1 MITTINTVGLF
12 VIIIITAILGYFA
25 GLRRGITGSQH
36 LYDDGWIAAEEY
48 FKRFPELVEG
58 VEEDDEDRYDKAREL
73 LKQLD
78 ELFEDDEEED
88 NVIDCGEY

>member
-1 MITTINTVGLF
+1 MV
-12 VIIIITAILGYFA
+12 AYFI

-48 FKRFPELVEG
+48 FKRFPELLEG
-58 VEEDDEDRYDKAREL
+58 VEEGKEDRYDKAREL

-88 NVIDCGEY
+88 NKIDCGEY